1 MARPDGSDTWVDRL
15 AEEREALTGGSRSQL
30 LAGMLRQRITE
41 GLFKPGER
49 LSEEALSEALKVSRN
64 TLREAFRQLAQE
76 GVLVHEFGRGVFVRR
91 LSDDDVRDIYTMRR
105 ILELAAVRN
114 LPNAPAGALDE
125 IRLAVETAEEAAGR
139 SDWGAV
145 GSANMRFH
153 QAVAELA
160 GSRRVREVVRRL
172 LAELRLVFVVMDD
185 LREFHQPYLKSNRE
199 LYEMLAAGD
208 AAGAEAAFA
217 TYLDTAEAQLLVA
230 YSQGR

>member
-76 GVLVHEFGRGVFVRR
+76 GVLVHEFGRGVFVRT
-91 LSDDDVRDIYTMRR
+91 LSDDDVRDIYAMRR

-139 SDWGAV
+139 TDWGGV

-185 LREFHQPYLKSNRE
+185 LREFHEPYLKSNRE

-208 AAGAEAAFA
+208 AVGAEAAFA
-217 TYLDTAEAQLLVA
+217 TYLDTAEAQLLAA
-230 YSQGR
+230 YGGR

>member
-1 MARPDGSDTWVDRL
+1 MARAEDSWAERL
-15 AEEREALTGGSRSQL
+15 AEDRAALTGGSRSQL
-30 LAGMLRQRITE
+30 LAGKLRERITE
-41 GLFKPGER
+41 GVFRPGER
-49 LSEEALSEALKVSRN
+49 LSEEALSEALNVSRN

-76 GVLVHEFGRGVFVRR
+76 GVLVHEFGRGVFVRT
-91 LSDDDVRDIYTMRR
+91 LTADDVRDIYAMRR

-114 LPNAPAGALDE
+114 LPNAPAGALE
-125 IRLAVETAEEAAGR
+125 QIRLAVETAEEAATR
-139 SDWGAV
+139 TDWGGV

-185 LREFHQPYLKSNRE
+185 LREFHEPYLKSNRE

-208 AAGAEAAFA
+208 AAGAEKTFAA
-217 TYLDTAEAQLLVA
+217 YLDTAEAQLLSA
-230 YSQGR
+230 YSG

>member
-1 MARPDGSDTWVDRL
+1 MARPDGSDTWVERL
-15 AEEREALTGGSRSQL
+15 AEDRAALTGGSRSQL
-30 LAGMLRQRITE
+30 LAGKLRQRITE
-41 GLFKPGER
+41 GVFRPGER
-49 LSEEALSEALKVSRN
+49 LSEEALSEALSVSRN

-76 GVLVHEFGRGVFVRR
+76 GVLVHEFGRGVFVRT
-91 LSDDDVRDIYTMRR
+91 LTADDVRDIYTMRR

-114 LPNAPAGALDE
+114 LPNAPAGALE
-125 IRLAVETAEEAAGR
+125 QVRLAVETAEEASAR

-160 GSRRVREVVRRL
+160 GSHRVREAVRRL

-185 LREFHQPYLKSNRE
+185 LREFHEPYLKSNRE
-199 LYEMLAAGD
+199 LYELLAAGD

-217 TYLDTAEAQLLVA
+217 TYFDTAESQLLAA
-230 YSQGR
+230 YSRNR